1 MSKKGSNLPER
12 ILALKAKQEEQ
23 KIPINTLY
31 ANCLKSGFYVS
42 NSTVR
47 RILKEGS
54 ENQGFLE
61 VNIQALEFV
70 LLGKQPTVKIPV
82 SVDELK
88 STLVEKQGALDEL
101 KLSFDQLQQ
110 SYNDL
115 QEEKQDLAQ
124 LVETQKSVIETLKE
138 QLATYKDQLA
148 IYKDQLA
155 TYKEQI
161 SRYRGTT

>member
-12 ILALKAKQEEQ
+12 ILALKEKQAEVKTPPNALYE
-23 KIPINTLY
+23 KCIN
-31 ANCLKSGFYVS
+31 AGFYVS
-42 NSTVR
+42 SSTVR

-70 LLGKQPTVKIPV
+70 LLGKQPTIKRPA

-88 STLVEKQGALDEL
+88 SLLVERQGALDEL
-101 KLSFDQLQQ
+101 KLLYDQLQQ

-115 QEEKQDLAQ
+115 QEEKQDIAEL
-124 LVETQKSVIETLKE
+124 LETQKSAIETLKE

-148 IYKDQLA
+148 IYKDQLS
-155 TYKEQI
+155 TYKDQI
-161 SRYRGTT
+161 ARYRGTN